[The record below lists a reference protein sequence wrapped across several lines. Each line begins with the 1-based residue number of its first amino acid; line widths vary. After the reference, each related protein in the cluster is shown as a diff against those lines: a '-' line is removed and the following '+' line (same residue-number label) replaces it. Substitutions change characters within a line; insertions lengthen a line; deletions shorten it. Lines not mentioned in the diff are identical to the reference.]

1 MDSLTSHNGE
11 LDYPFWEGTM
21 TILAD
26 VRSRTRGW
34 HRPSALAAA
43 TFGVVAVLCVAALLV
58 DQRTL
63 EGAPIWAKPLK
74 FAVSGALYFATWS
87 WLVSL
92 LPRFRRTANWL
103 TNFLVLVFAAEYVLL
118 VFQAVRGRASHF
130 NNATPAD
137 AAIYDVMGKMI
148 IGLFGATLALTVLV
162 MVTKIEDR
170 ASFWAVRA
178 GAVLS
183 LAGISLGILMTS
195 PTAQQLAQWKTG
207 GTPDMVGAHTVG
219 LADGGPGLPILG
231 WSTVAGDLRIP
242 HFVGMHAL
250 QVLPLVLIALEL
262 LSRRVAAFRD
272 VRVRVR
278 LVAVAAGA
286 YAAVVALVTWQALRG
301 QSIVRPDALTAT
313 AAAVLAVAALAAVAA
328 VLTLGRARAVP
339 EPTAALA

>member
-1 MDSLTSHNGE
+1 
-11 LDYPFWEGTM
+11 M

-26 VRSRTRGW
+26 VRSRARGW

-43 TFGVVAVLCVAALLV
+43 TLGVVAVLCVAAMLL

-63 EGAPIWAKPLK
+63 EGAPIWAKPFK

-87 WLVSL
+87 WLVTL

-130 NNATPAD
+130 NMATPLD
-137 AAIYDVMGKMI
+137 AAIYDVMAKMI
-148 IGLFGATLALTVLV
+148 IGLYGATLALTVLV
-162 MVTKIEDR
+162 MFTKVKDR
-170 ASFWAVRA
+170 ASFWAVRT

-183 LAGISLGILMTS
+183 LAGITLGILMTN
-195 PTAQQLAQWKTG
+195 PTAQQLAQWQAG
-207 GTPDMVGAHTVG
+207 GKPDMVGAHTVG

-250 QVLPLVLIALEL
+250 QLLPLLAIALTAL
-262 LSRRVAAFRD
+262 APRFARLRDDVAGT
-272 VRVRVR
+272 VRTR
-278 LVAVAAGA
+278 LVLVGAAG
-286 YAAVVALVTWQALRG
+286 YAGLTALVTWQALRA
-301 QSIVRPDALTAT
+301 QSIVHPDALTLGAF
-313 AAAVLAVAALAAVAA
+313 AVLVAGVGLGSWAAVRV
-328 VLTLGRARAVP
+328 R
-339 EPTAALA
+339 

>member
-1 MDSLTSHNGE
+1 
-11 LDYPFWEGTM
+11 M

-43 TFGVVAVLCVAALLV
+43 TLGVVAVLCVAALLV

-63 EGAPIWAKPLK
+63 AGAPIWAKPFK

-103 TNFLVLVFAAEYVLL
+103 TNFLVAIFAAEYVLL
-118 VFQAVRGRASHF
+118 VFQAARGRASHF
-130 NNATPAD
+130 NNATPQD
-137 AAIYDVMGKMI
+137 ALIYNVMGKMI
-148 IGLFGATLALTVLV
+148 MGLWVATLALTVLV
-162 MVTKIEDR
+162 MFTKLEDR

-183 LAGISLGILMTS
+183 LVGISLGILMTN

-207 GTPDMVGAHTVG
+207 GTPDLVGAHTVG

-231 WSTVAGDLRIP
+231 WSTAAGDLRIP

-250 QVLPLVLIALEL
+250 QVLPLLALAL
-262 LSRRVAAFRD
+262 AALAPRFARLRD
-272 VRVRVR
+272 DVVRTR
-278 LVAVAAGA
+278 LVLVGAAG
-286 YAAVVALVTWQALRG
+286 YLGLTALVTWQALRA
-301 QSIVRPDALTAT
+301 QSIVHPDALTLGAF
-313 AAAVLAVAALAAVAA
+313 ALLVAA
-328 VLTLGRARAVP
+328 VGLGSWAAVRVR
-339 EPTAALA
+339 

>member
-1 MDSLTSHNGE
+1 
-11 LDYPFWEGTM
+11 M

-43 TFGVVAVLCVAALLV
+43 TLGALAVLCVAALLL

-63 EGAPIWAKPLK
+63 AGAPIWAKPFK

-92 LPRFRRTANWL
+92 LPRFRRTAGWL
-103 TNFLVLVFAAEYVLL
+103 TNFLVVIFAAEYVLL

-130 NNATPAD
+130 NNATPLD
-137 AAIYDVMGKMI
+137 ATIYSVMGKMI
-148 IGLFGATLALTVLV
+148 MGLWVATLALTVLV
-162 MVTKIEDR
+162 MVTKVADR

-207 GTPDMVGAHTVG
+207 GQPDMVGAHTVG

-250 QVLPLVLIALEL
+250 QVLPLLALAL
-262 LSRRVAAFRD
+262 AALAPRFARLRD
-272 VRVRVR
+272 DVVRAR
-278 LVAVAAGA
+278 LVLVGAAG
-286 YAAVVALVTWQALRG
+286 YAGLTALVTWQALRA
-301 QSIVRPDALTAT
+301 QSIVHPDAAT
-313 AAAVLAVAALAAVAA
+313 LGAFALLVAGVALGAFAAVRVRV
-328 VLTLGRARAVP
+328 R
-339 EPTAALA
+339 